1 MHVWK
6 SEIRRQGRRKYEESE
21 GEKQDER
28 NARMRREE
36 WQRGNDDKTRE
47 QAFRRESKRW
57 FTDRN
62 GKSLKNYENKKRWR
76 ERKKQAKLLES
87 NPFVENT
94 EDADSK
100 IRLSLCFSCFMN
112 YKRIAVI

>member
-1 MHVWK
+1 MREMREW
-6 SEIRRQGRRKYEESE
+6 EEKNDNE
-21 GEKQDER
+21 GMTTK
-28 NARMRREE
+28 
-36 WQRGNDDKTRE
+36 